1 MPSPPQERIAIKVK
15 FNQLFNQISSNMER
29 STPRDYRMS
38 VTNFVTIAYI
48 LFKNYFSKLFFGK
61 MNLKLTFKCHR

>member
-1 MPSPPQERIAIKVK
+1 MPSPPQERIAIKVI

-48 LFKNYFSKLFFGK
+48 LSRIIFQNYFSEK
-61 MNLKLTFKCHR
+61 